1 MLGLILS
8 EALKTQRDCEEEGVQ
23 KEINNLL
30 AEVIEIHHKN
40 EEK

>member
-8 EALKTQRDCEEEGVQ
+8 EALKTQRDCEEGVQ